1 MAFLCVNKPKPL
13 SLLIQCDLKVY
24 DSRSKSSHRSSHLPY
39 HTILHATLSPRD
51 KYFEHVQVV
60 LLFLANSRS
69 MLEIVSIKYKSIPV
83 KKLFVLQR
91 AYCLILSSQILVRIW
106 GVLSWMP
113 HSSVPFPRN
122 FPTLSPPRSQA
133 GHSSGNTTHLWKTW
147 KTNYCIPPVSLTLS
161 QELEMHMVFTK
172 PKKNK
177 PSNSESL
184 LQALAQVLGSDAR
197 SNLEFNMWVGSN
209 IHLSKNNGVWSVH
222 LQIILI

>member
-1 MAFLCVNKPKPL
+1 
-13 SLLIQCDLKVY
+13 
-24 DSRSKSSHRSSHLPY
+24 
-39 HTILHATLSPRD
+39 
-51 KYFEHVQVV
+51 
-60 LLFLANSRS
+60 

-209 IHLSKNNGVWSVH
+209 IHLSKNNGGLKRAPPRLFSFKTGQRPTSSGLRGCGFAKPLVTGIAKFSKKWTPLYMIPASKRESCH
-222 LQIILI
+222 GKSTQLSTLFNQNS

>member
-1 MAFLCVNKPKPL
+1 MAFPCVNKPKPL

-51 KYFEHVQVV
+51 KYFV
-60 LLFLANSRS
+60 LLFPANSRS

-83 KKLFVLQR
+83 KKVFVLQR
-91 AYCLILSSQILVRIW
+91 AYCLILSSQILLRIW

-133 GHSSGNTTHLWKTW
+133 GHSSGNKTNLWKTGKPNYTPRVSNVVPRVGDAHGFH
-147 KTNYCIPPVSLTLS
+147 KTQKKTQN
-161 QELEMHMVFTK
+161 TK
-172 PKKNK
+172 KKNSQFWK
-177 PSNSESL
+177 FAPSLGPSPWVRCPF
-184 LQALAQVLGSDAR
+184 QPRVQHVLSAT
-197 SNLEFNMWVGSN
+197 NF
-209 IHLSKNNGVWSVH
+209 
-222 LQIILI
+222 